1 MFSNLS
7 WCQIVVDCVLSDWAE
22 WSPCSVTCGSGMRDT
37 TRDIIAEPS
46 FGGAECENLTKREQ
60 CDEDPCVG
68 T

>member
-1 MFSNLS
+1 
-7 WCQIVVDCVLSDWAE
+7 
-22 WSPCSVTCGSGMRDT
+22 MRDT